1 MAKKVEEVDLK
12 EVLKPMTRKLDEL
25 EARLSGLIAL
35 RETYDTRFTMLSEKI
50 GEVRSM
56 VLTQAKETADAK
68 AKAERSLAS
77 IEGIKPE
84 EFRSAIIKR
93 DAEVETVKAKL
104 TSTGD
109 MVKALTNEVRE
120 FRNALAQFK
129 GLETVIGMADD
140 ARKNI
145 IRIQQLRDQIEVMSD
160 KVMAAFLEFQRR
172 FKEITDLS
180 LKVNTLEE
188 TLRPL
193 SKSVNE
199 MDVLVKQAV
208 TKADL
213 SKLTGDIEALK
224 AMSQEIRS
232 YHESIHS
239 KGEGI
244 GKLRADLER
253 TLKHFNTQNKRELA
267 KLNAKVRVMEKAVS
281 RILKLILS
289 TK

>member
-12 EVLKPMTRKLDEL
+12 EALKPMTRKLDEL
-25 EARLSGLIAL
+25 DARMSGLVAL

-77 IEGIKPE
+77 LEGVRPE
-84 EFRSAIIKR
+84 EFRSAIMKR

-104 TSTGD
+104 TSVGD
-109 MVKALTNEVRE
+109 MMKALTNEVRE

-129 GLETVIGMADD
+129 GLEAVIGMADD

-160 KVMAAFLEFQRR
+160 KVMSAFLEFQRR
-172 FKEITDLS
+172 FKEVTDLS

-213 SKLTGDIEALK
+213 SKLTGELEALR

-232 YHESIHS
+232 YHESISS

-244 GKLRADLER
+244 GRLRADFEKA
-253 TLKHFNTQNKRELA
+253 LKQLDTRNKRELA
-267 KLNAKVRVMEKAVS
+267 KINTKVRVMEKAVS

>member
-1 MAKKVEEVDLK
+1 M
-12 EVLKPMTRKLDEL
+12 
-25 EARLSGLIAL
+25 I
-35 RETYDTRFTMLSEKI
+35 
-50 GEVRSM
+50 
-56 VLTQAKETADAK
+56 
-68 AKAERSLAS
+68 
-77 IEGIKPE
+77 
-84 EFRSAIIKR
+84 
-93 DAEVETVKAKL
+93 
-104 TSTGD
+104 
-109 MVKALTNEVRE
+109 KALTNEVRE

-129 GLETVIGMADD
+129 GLEAVIGMADD

-160 KVMAAFLEFQRR
+160 KVMSAFLEFQRR

-193 SKSVNE
+193 SKSVSE

-213 SKLTGDIEALK
+213 SKLTGEIESLR

-232 YHESIHS
+232 YHESIYS

-244 GKLRADLER
+244 GRLRTDLDKA
-253 TLKHFNTQNKRELA
+253 LKQLSLQNKRELA
-267 KLNAKVRVMEKAVS
+267 KINTKVRVMEKAVS